1 MLTIVKPSAN
11 RIDIDFRGDI
21 DADEMRDGLD
31 ELSDLSKGIANGVM
45 HCRISEFSPPLL
57 SEIEVEAVHLPKLF
71 ALIDR
76 FDRCAVLTDSRWLKK
91 IASFEG
97 AIIPGI
103 EIRGFDLDES
113 ATAEAWLSGFDPD
126 QLRAPASAVS

>member
-31 ELSDLSKGIANGVM
+31 ELSDLSKGMAHGVM
-45 HCRISEFSPPLL
+45 RTRISEFSPPLL
-57 SEIEVEAVHLPKLF
+57 SEIEVEAMHLPKLF

-103 EIRGFDLDES
+103 EIRSFEPMDI
-113 ATAEAWLSGFDPD
+113 AAAEIWLGKDP
-126 QLRAPASAVS
+126 V